1 MASRILTEFK
11 QQISSLTLQPSSGG
25 CFEVSINDQLVYSKN
40 KTGQFPED
48 PAIEAEVRK
57 RL

>member
-1 MASRILTEFK
+1 LASRLLTEFK
-11 QQISSLTLQPSSGG
+11 QRVSGLTLQPSSGG
-25 CFEVSINDQLVYSKN
+25 CFEVTIDDQLVYSKS
-40 KTGQFPED
+40 KTGQFPEE